1 MSHFF
6 TKNKQIDL
14 QGLADNIDISS
25 LEGTVAG
32 QTLKAVNIAADGDPV
47 VIKFQPGAD
56 DGGFS
61 LPDGTAGQFL
71 TLVDDGD
78 ADTPLV
84 AGFQDFPAIPSSL
97 SDFLTPPDADDYRI
111 VYDGDTDQWVLKTA
125 IPDAT
130 ADNLGSILMASATT
144 DDAGTV
150 GAPYFWG
157 EVSIPALTLLMNPAD
172 QAEGDILKVVGGAW
186 VPSPDIS
193 GGADLPAGTDGGDIL
208 TWDDTSNSWLPSSIS
223 TVRPPDGNAEGD
235 LLVWRTAPDRSPTYT
250 EELSWGSA
258 GFKIKWL
265 SEAARFAAGR
275 PIKLRFT
282 MDGSRTNNANEAFWI
297 EDGLDYY
304 ILDIHANFNTEANPS
319 VDIDQ
324 IIRDRIADT
333 GDAALYIE
341 TTGVYDFTPADLGL
355 TLTGSG
361 IVTGSFGEPIIMEGP
376 YGWIPQAHAD
386 HGGDTL
392 VEGTAIVRLTD
403 ANLNTSVD
411 GGDTTDI
418 LTSVDGDATKNKVVL
433 VVDEFTN
440 PTHGATLVLKEGS
453 VGQHVYVTNNSSDE
467 DRIIKVQITG
477 GSGTLNGFG
486 GAVGAVTIPA
496 RGTGHFLCI
505 DDTDPD
511 GEWITI

>member
-61 LPDGTAGQFL
+61 LPSGTAGQFL
-71 TLVDDGD
+71 TLVDDDGD

-97 SDFLTPPDADDYRI
+97 SDFLTPPGADDYRI
-111 VYDGDTDQWVLKTA
+111 VYDGDTDAWVLKTA

-130 ADNLGSILMASATT
+130 ADNLGSILMASATM

-235 LLVWRTAPDRSPTYT
+235 LLVWRTAPDRSPTYV
-250 EELSWGSA
+250 EEFTLFG
-258 GFKIKWL
+258 GFKFKWK

-275 PIKLRFT
+275 PIKIRFT
-282 MDGSRTNNANEAFWI
+282 QDSSKSGGLNEAFWI
-297 EDGLDYY
+297 EDGLDYF
-304 ILDIHANFNTEANPS
+304 ILDIHANFNTDVNDTI
-319 VDIDQ
+319 DIDG
-324 IIRDRIADT
+324 IINSRVLDT

-341 TTGVYDFTPADLGL
+341 TSGVHGFTGDELGL
-355 TLTGSG
+355 NLTGSG
-361 IVTGSFGEPIIMEGP
+361 IVNGSFAEPVILTGP

-386 HGGDTL
+386 HGEDTL

-403 ANLNTSVD
+403 ANLNTGVD
-411 GGDTTDI
+411 GGGTTNI

-433 VVDEFTN
+433 VIDEFTT
-440 PTHGATLVLKEGS
+440 PTHGATLLLKEGS
-453 VGQHVYVTNNSSDE
+453 VGQHVYVTNNSDE
-467 DRIIKVQITG
+467 DRIIKVQIAG
-477 GSGTLNGFG
+477 GSGTLNGYG
-486 GAVGAVTIPA
+486 GAVGAVTIPP

-505 DDTDPD
+505 DDTDTD
-511 GEWITI
+511 GEWITL